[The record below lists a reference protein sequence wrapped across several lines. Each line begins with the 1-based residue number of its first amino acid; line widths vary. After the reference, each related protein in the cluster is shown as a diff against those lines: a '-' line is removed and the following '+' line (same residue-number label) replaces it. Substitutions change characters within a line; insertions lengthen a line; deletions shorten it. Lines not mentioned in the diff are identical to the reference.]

1 MSPKNKGDIRVSS
14 ETQKQKGF
22 TFLKYS
28 YFYVFSANF
37 IPFFNIS
44 NWVISSTLMVVILI
58 FMLMTPFIGE
68 YELILKF
75 KALCLVP

>member
-28 YFYVFSANF
+28 YFRWLYRY
-37 IPFFNIS
+37 I
-44 NWVISSTLMVVILI
+44 
-58 FMLMTPFIGE
+58 
-68 YELILKF
+68 
-75 KALCLVP
+75 